1 MEETEAKR
9 EKTQRALDCTRTVLH
24 KTEGERAEQ
33 VRHFSRVERP
43 RAEGAKCFEI
53 LPKVLT
59 NKSGVNFEN
68 HVIHSALLT
77 GYLGKSGHL
86 NC

>member
-33 VRHFSRVERP
+33 VRL
-43 RAEGAKCFEI
+43 RAERVRPEGPREQAFSFFVRKIKE
-53 LPKVLT
+53 KYVLLRL
-59 NKSGVNFEN
+59 
-68 HVIHSALLT
+68 VIYAW
-77 GYLGKSGHL
+77 
-86 NC
+86 

>member
-33 VRHFSRVERP
+33 VRLRAERVRPEGSSGASEARRVE
-43 RAEGAKCFEI
+43 GAGIFIFC
-53 LPKVLT
+53 
-59 NKSGVNFEN
+59 
-68 HVIHSALLT
+68 A
-77 GYLGKSGHL
+77 
-86 NC
+86 